1 MEACRS
7 VVWVVAIQVKVQK
20 GWVTLTGK
28 VEWQYQELNAEDAIE
43 ELVGIMGMSTISR
56 YTACI
61 GTRCEETDRGRT
73 QAPGRSS
80 CEGYQGPGRRRHS
93 DVGGLG

>member
-1 MEACRS
+1 MFSAAAKTMEACRS

-28 VEWQYQELNAEDAIE
+28 VEWQYQKLNAEDAIE

-56 YTACI
+56 YT
-61 GTRCEETDRGRT
+61 RMHR
-73 QAPGRSS
+73 
-80 CEGYQGPGRRRHS
+80 
-93 DVGGLG
+93 